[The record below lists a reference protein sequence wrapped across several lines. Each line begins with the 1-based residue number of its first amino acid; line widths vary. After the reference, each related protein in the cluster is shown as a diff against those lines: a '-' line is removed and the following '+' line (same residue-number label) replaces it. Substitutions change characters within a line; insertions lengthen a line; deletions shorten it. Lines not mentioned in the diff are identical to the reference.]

1 MVLDALRG
9 YVQLASGLTEVT
21 KQRAQAAAK
30 ALLQQTGADTLT
42 SGLTTKA
49 SDLADEIVAT
59 SKSNRQLLQAIVTNE
74 VEGAVARLGFVR
86 SEEVA
91 ALTRRVQTLEGEL
104 AEARG
109 TGTPAAPAAPAGD
122 DSRKPCRRRSAAK
135 KVAGRRRRRRP
146 RRRRLPRR
154 RRPRRRLPPRRSR
167 PRSRPPRR
175 QLRRRRLDVTEHPGE
190 QFPPDVDP
198 DVEPGFDPYPS
209 EDTPET
215 PDYDAEPSPQNFSHD
230 QPHGEEAPSETYG
243 GSAEQSHGEEPSGE
257 TYGGSASQRTAM

>member
-21 KQRAQAAAK
+21 RQKAQAAAK

-42 SGLTTKA
+42 SGLSTKV

-59 SKSNRQLLQAIVTNE
+59 SKSNRQLLQAIVANE

-109 TGTPAAPAAPAGD
+109 RAHRAAAAA
-122 DSRKPCRRRSAAK
+122 CRRRAGGRRLVGDRCAK
-135 KVAGRRRRRRP
+135 KAPRRRRREEGGGGQEERRRRRP
-146 RRRRLPRR
+146 R
-154 RRPRRRLPPRRSR
+154 
-167 PRSRPPRR
+167 
-175 QLRRRRLDVTEHPGE
+175 
-190 QFPPDVDP
+190 
-198 DVEPGFDPYPS
+198 
-209 EDTPET
+209 
-215 PDYDAEPSPQNFSHD
+215 SP
-230 QPHGEEAPSETYG
+230 AKK
-243 GSAEQSHGEEPSGE
+243 A
-257 TYGGSASQRTAM
+257 